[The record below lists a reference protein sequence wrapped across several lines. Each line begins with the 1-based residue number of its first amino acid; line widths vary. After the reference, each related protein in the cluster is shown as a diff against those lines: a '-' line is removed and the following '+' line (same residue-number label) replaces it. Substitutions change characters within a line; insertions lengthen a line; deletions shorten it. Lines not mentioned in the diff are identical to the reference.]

1 MKFHLQK
8 ADHNGLYRWI
18 SVAAG
23 VLINILFS
31 YIPYK
36 TGIPL
41 YLDTVG
47 TLFVTVLSGVFPG
60 VLTAVLSNAVC
71 SMFNDN
77 SLYFSFISVLIALI
91 TSRYVRNKRFKRK
104 RSYADF
110 WLCISVVSGL
120 LGITF
125 QWLLLKGPQFEAVSE
140 VAGLIFARSGTGY
153 FLGAALVNIG
163 LNLVDKLLCAAVALL
178 LLILIPRERRDA
190 IRNSSW
196 RQKPLT
202 PDEIRKANKN
212 RAGNSLITKMSLLI
226 GLLALT
232 LAGFMAWIGIRVY
245 SENVKTEYT
254 TNALHAAE
262 FAASV
267 IDGDRIEEYIAL
279 GREAE
284 GYEETEDMLYRIRK
298 TLPGV
303 QFLYVLKIEKN
314 GCIFVFDLDTEEFE
328 AAIPG
333 EFIEIEEGFKQYMPQ
348 LLAGE
353 EIDPIET
360 DDSFGWLLTAYYP
373 VKNSNGKT
381 VCYAGADVSMQYLSD
396 YAKDF
401 LIKAMLLFSGV
412 FVLVLVLGLTLS
424 GYYLFYPISSIT
436 DCVKGFVKSGGEQKA
451 LDENVKKIR
460 AVDIHTDDE
469 IEELY
474 SSVSRMEADMAEHVR
489 DIRHYMDATAKMQ
502 NGLIVTMAD
511 MVENRDS
518 DTGAHIQKTAA
529 YVRIILEGLKK
540 KGYYL
545 EKLTPKYMADC
556 EMSAPLHDIGKINI
570 SDAVLNKPG
579 KLTDEE
585 YEIMKTHTTAG
596 RKILE
601 NAIATVEGENYLK
614 EARNMA
620 GYHHERWDGKGYP
633 EGLHGA
639 VIPLSA
645 RIMAVADVF
654 DALTSPRVYKPAF
667 PLEKA
672 LAILTEGAGA
682 QFDPKVVE
690 VFMDSLPEVKR
701 VLKKYNQE
709 IS

>member
-1 MKFHLQK
+1 MKFHLHK
-8 ADHNGLYRWI
+8 KDHNSTYRWL
-18 SVAAG
+18 SVAVG
-23 VLINILFS
+23 VVINVLFA

-47 TLFVTVLSGVFPG
+47 VLFVTVLSGVFPG
-60 VLTAVLSNAVC
+60 VLTAVLSNAAC
-71 SMFNDN
+71 SMFSDN
-77 SLYFSFISVLIALI
+77 TLYFSFISVLIALI
-91 TSRYVRNKRFKRK
+91 TSRYVRHQKFNKKIA
-104 RSYADF
+104 YLDF
-110 WLCISVVSGL
+110 WLCISVISGL

-125 QWLLLKGPQFEAVSE
+125 QWLLLGGPQFEEVSE
-140 VAGLIFARSGTGY
+140 VAGLLFSRSGTG
-153 FLGAALVNIG
+153 FFAGAALVNTG
-163 LNLVDKLLCAAVALL
+163 LNMVDKFLSAAVALL
-178 LLILIPRERRDA
+178 LLIIIPKERRYA

-196 RQKPLT
+196 RQNPLT
-202 PDEIRKANKN
+202 PEQVKEANK
-212 RAGNSLITKMSLLI
+212 RRVSHSLMSKMSMLI
-226 GLLALT
+226 GFLALT

-245 SENVKTEYT
+245 SENVKAEYET
-254 TNALHAAE
+254 KAMHAAQ

-267 IDGDRIEEYIAL
+267 IDGDKIEEYISL
-279 GREAE
+279 GEDEE
-284 GYEETEDMLYRIRK
+284 GYLETEDMLYRIREAM
-298 TLPGV
+298 PGV
-303 QFLYVLKIEKN
+303 QYLYALKIDKN
-314 GCIFVFDLDTEEFE
+314 GSTFVFDLDTEDLQGAE
-328 AAIPG
+328 PG
-333 EFIEIEEGFKQYMPQ
+333 DFVEIEEGFQQYMPQ

-353 EIDPIET
+353 EIEPIET
-360 DDSFGWLLTAYYP
+360 DDAFGWLLTAYYP

-381 VCYAGADVSMQYLSD
+381 VCYAGADVSMSYISD

-401 LIKAMLLFSGV
+401 IIKALLLFSG
-412 FVLVLVLGLTLS
+412 FFILVLVLGLTMS

-436 DCVKGFVKSGGEQKA
+436 TNVKGFVKSAGEQKA
-451 LDENVKKIR
+451 IDESVKKIR
-460 AVDIHTDDE
+460 AVNIHTDDE

-474 SSVSRMEADMAEHVR
+474 SSICRMEADMAEHVR
-489 DIRHYMDATAKMQ
+489 DIRHYMEATAKMQ
-502 NGLIVTMAD
+502 NGLIITMAD

-545 EKLTPKYMADC
+545 EKLTPKYMADV

-645 RIMAVADVF
+645 RVMAVADVF

-672 LAILTEGAGA
+672 LDILKEGSGT
-682 QFDPKVVE
+682 QFDPKVIE
-690 VFMDSLPEVKR
+690 VFMESLPEVKR

-709 IS
+709 VL